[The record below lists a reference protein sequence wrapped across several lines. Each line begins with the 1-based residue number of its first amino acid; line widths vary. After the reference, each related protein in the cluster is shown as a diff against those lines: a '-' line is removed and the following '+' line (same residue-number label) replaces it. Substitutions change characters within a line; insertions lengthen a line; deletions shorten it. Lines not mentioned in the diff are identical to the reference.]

1 MPYSYNNQWHRDP
14 YSEDD
19 CADFFCHFSGCDEMW
34 EAHHRKSSA
43 ILLSYS
49 QFKGQAHRVKEKK
62 LMGQT

>member
-1 MPYSYNNQWHRDP
+1 
-14 YSEDD
+14 
-19 CADFFCHFSGCDEMW
+19 MW